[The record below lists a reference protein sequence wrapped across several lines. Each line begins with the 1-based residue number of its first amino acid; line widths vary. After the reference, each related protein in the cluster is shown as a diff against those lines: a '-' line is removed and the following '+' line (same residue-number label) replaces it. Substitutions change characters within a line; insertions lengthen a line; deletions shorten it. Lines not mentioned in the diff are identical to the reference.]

1 MNKYSNFFFKEFV
14 LFLIGGNLY
23 YSIEILWRG
32 YSHWSM
38 FILGGLCFIYAGLQN
53 EYIEWNYSFWK
64 QILKVELFVLIGEF
78 VTGCIVNIL
87 LGWNIWD
94 YSTLPFNILGQVCLS
109 YAVLWIPLC
118 AIAIILDDYI
128 RYWFFHEEKPHY
140 KFF

>member
-14 LFLIGGNLY
+14 LLLIGGNLY
-23 YSIEILWRG
+23 YLIEILWRG

-53 EYIEWNYSFWK
+53 EYTEWNYPFWK
-64 QILKVELFVLIGEF
+64 QLLKVEFFVLIGEF
-78 VTGCIVNIL
+78 VTGCVVNIL
-87 LGWNIWD
+87 LRWNIWD
-94 YSTLPFNILGQVCLS
+94 YSTLPFNILGQVCLP

-118 AIAIILDDYI
+118 ALAIVVDDYI